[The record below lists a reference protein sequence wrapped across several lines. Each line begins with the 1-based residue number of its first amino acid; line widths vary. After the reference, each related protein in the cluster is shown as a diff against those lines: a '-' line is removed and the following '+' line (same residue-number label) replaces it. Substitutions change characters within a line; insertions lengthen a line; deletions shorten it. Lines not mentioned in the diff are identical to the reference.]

1 MDRPM
6 VKYLGILGSGATPDQ
21 MLTIFY
27 KALQYQFVTFIEK
40 LAYLCCSG
48 PILLRGCGQSDCFR
62 QPFFTFRFFFM
73 LEIHDI
79 EGKLGALYYGSA
91 YGSLTMIY
99 RRFSV
104 IYSTL
109 CFDSEALFFSQTHRS
124 RDRTVLGSS
133 FHRSVKEQ
141 QESKLLQE
149 TASTHFPTTHYRLI
163 GSSGLDSYI

>member
-1 MDRPM
+1 LRSSLTFVVLDQYSFEAAASLT
-6 VKYLGILGSGATPDQ
+6 VSGNRSSH
-21 MLTIFY
+21 
-27 KALQYQFVTFIEK
+27 FV
-40 LAYLCCSG
+40 S
-48 PILLRGCGQSDCFR
+48 
-62 QPFFTFRFFFM
+62 M

-91 YGSLTMIY
+91 FGSLTMIY

-109 CFDSEALFFSQTHRS
+109 CFDSEAFFFPQTHKS

-163 GSSGLDSYI
+163 GISGLDSYI